1 MPQRPL
7 SPHLSV
13 YRMSRYTLVTSILNR
28 FTGVGLSAGLLL
40 LVYWLTSVAGGAQGF
55 ARAARLL
62 ALPPMKLLYAAFII
76 AFCYHLVA
84 GIRHLVWDTGRGL
97 ERAQSQRSAWA
108 VVAVSVALMLLIGAC
123 AFVLRGRV
131 P

>member
-1 MPQRPL
+1 
-7 SPHLSV
+7 
-13 YRMSRYTLVTSILNR
+13 MSRYTLATSILNR
-28 FTGVGLSAGLLL
+28 FTGVGLSVALVL
-40 LVYWLTSVAGGAQGF
+40 LVYWLTSVAGGLDAQ

-62 ALPPMKLLYAAFII
+62 SLPAMKLVYAACIF

-97 ERAQSQRSAWA
+97 ERAQSRRSAYL
-108 VVAVSVALMLLIGAC
+108 VVAVSIALTLLIGYGAL
-123 AFVLRGRV
+123 ALRGHA

>member
-13 YRMSRYTLVTSILNR
+13 YKFKYTLTTSILNR
-28 FTGVGLSAGLLL
+28 LAGLALTAGLLL
-40 LVYWLTSVAGGAQGF
+40 LVYWLLSVCAGERAQ
-55 ARAARLL
+55 ARAAQLLSTPLMKFFYVALL
-62 ALPPMKLLYAAFII
+62 A
-76 AFCYHLVA
+76 AFCYHLLA

-97 ERAQSQRSAWA
+97 ERAQSQRSAWL
-108 VVAVSVALMLLIGAC
+108 VVIGSVALFLILGYC
-123 AFVLRGRV
+123 AFCATGRG

>member
-1 MPQRPL
+1 MPARPL

-13 YRMSRYTLVTSILNR
+13 YKMSRYTLATSILNR
-28 FTGVGLSAGLLL
+28 FAGVALSAGFVL
-40 LVYWLTSVAGGAQGF
+40 LVYWLMSVAGGAAAQ

-62 ALPPMKLLYAAFII
+62 SLPLMKLVYAACIA

-97 ERAQSQRSAWA
+97 ERAQSQKSAWL
-108 VVAVSVALMLLIGAC
+108 VVAVSIALTLLTGYC
-123 AFVLRGRV
+123 ALVLRSHG